1 MEVPRGR
8 PMGRCSSC
16 GVDLPGYEK
25 LCDKCYVARY
35 GALAAPQDSFRHS
48 WTTYIYLLLWIFVS
62 YVFVTYLPAPATVG
76 VLLVG
81 LVVILYLFF
90 GTYLKRPRKRY
101 RTPQETLCLVLGLCC
116 GVVWKITG
124 AEVWGR
130 LSMAC
135 IFVGGGYRAFYR
147 AIDRIKMAA
156 GGPGPGEN

>member
-1 MEVPRGR
+1 
-8 PMGRCSSC
+8 
-16 GVDLPGYEK
+16 LPGYED

-48 WTTYIYLLLWIFVS
+48 WTTYIQLPLWIFVS
-62 YVFVTYLPAPATVG
+62 YVFVTYMPAPATVG

-81 LVVILYLFF
+81 LVVIWYLSF
-90 GTYLKRPRKRY
+90 GAYSKRPKKKY

-130 LSMAC
+130 LGVAC

-156 GGPGPGEN
+156 GGPGPGENTGK